1 MRPSNDFLTIKEAVV
16 YFDKTRSL
24 FYLLHKKDKEKGRT
38 DRFKLVENT
47 LYVHKDYKNIHI
59 YKEKEESYWRL
70 YYKVRDCF
78 SNEYQMAKEFAKR
91 CDLPL
96 HKIYQIIRRSN
107 ITNEDILDT
116 FIPLLKRY
124 LDENKI

>member
-1 MRPSNDFLTIKEAVV
+1 
-16 YFDKTRSL
+16 
-24 FYLLHKKDKEKGRT
+24 
-38 DRFKLVENT
+38 
-47 LYVHKDYKNIHI
+47 
-59 YKEKEESYWRL
+59 
-70 YYKVRDCF
+70 
-78 SNEYQMAKEFAKR
+78 MAKEFAKR

-96 HKIYQIIRRSN
+96 HKIYQIIRRSS